1 MMKQNLVKAIF
12 AMIVI
17 AGALSACVKDKFR
30 YYGYEDQL
38 EGSFPVDYID
48 PGHDWTL
55 TTLTNTFI
63 KGTVP
68 NAKKLL
74 ILSGNPF
81 EASNVEI
88 LAEAFTSSSIS
99 KNMTYLAP
107 SHISSIYV
115 AVLDEDGKYL
125 SLKKGNVGGE
135 ITISKDVPTGTV
147 KNVVPQKIYYGYE
160 ANYPNP
166 GDWDYNDIV
175 LTMTKELTSETTVDV
190 QVTLTAVGYLSQIG
204 AAIRWVGKQYD
215 AVKDNVEREES
226 STFMNAPDQP
236 RLFFSGEWTDF
247 QKSRSGEFVI
257 NLFDDAHLAMY
268 HLASDGSVIRR
279 YFNTMT
285 NPGSTGANRD
295 TKTVTYTFT
304 FDNEYEARNFTL
316 AELDPF
322 IIVRYG
328 TSGSNF
334 WEVHTYPYKLDE
346 VLYPYYNGAA
356 DSYDN
361 GFSWAVAIPYAKF
374 LYPEEDFVIGEYKNS
389 IISGAYQKS
398 KHSFGEW
405 ILDRTDSRDWFL
417 YPADG
422 AVFRPL

>member
-115 AVLDEDGKYL
+115 AVLDEDG
-125 SLKKGNVGGE
+125 
-135 ITISKDVPTGTV
+135 
-147 KNVVPQKIYYGYE
+147 
-160 ANYPNP
+160 
-166 GDWDYNDIV
+166 
-175 LTMTKELTSETTVDV
+175 
-190 QVTLTAVGYLSQIG
+190 
-204 AAIRWVGKQYD
+204 
-215 AVKDNVEREES
+215 
-226 STFMNAPDQP
+226 
-236 RLFFSGEWTDF
+236 
-247 QKSRSGEFVI
+247 
-257 NLFDDAHLAMY
+257 
-268 HLASDGSVIRR
+268 
-279 YFNTMT
+279 
-285 NPGSTGANRD
+285 
-295 TKTVTYTFT
+295 
-304 FDNEYEARNFTL
+304 
-316 AELDPF
+316 
-322 IIVRYG
+322 
-328 TSGSNF
+328 
-334 WEVHTYPYKLDE
+334 
-346 VLYPYYNGAA
+346 
-356 DSYDN
+356 
-361 GFSWAVAIPYAKF
+361 
-374 LYPEEDFVIGEYKNS
+374 
-389 IISGAYQKS
+389 
-398 KHSFGEW
+398 
-405 ILDRTDSRDWFL
+405 
-417 YPADG
+417 
-422 AVFRPL
+422 